1 MPSIKYRIFLW
12 ESVLVSIIF
21 RNFADAFNTFIGA
34 LVCMADDI
42 RKYQNAVDA
51 IKTAILQSQARA
63 AKAVN
68 QEQLALYYGIGRY
81 VSANTRKKNWGT
93 GAIEAISSQLRKE
106 LPGLR
111 GFSATSMRNMRTF
124 YEEWRLLEAN
134 SSVTTDEI
142 NAVPSN
148 SSVAT
153 DEFTKI
159 NANSAVT
166 TADSADDAEIRQ
178 LQLANLPNFPLRE
191 FLSISFTHHVAI
203 LAKAKTYEERVFYMK
218 YADMYKATVED
229 VEKVIKQDLYHHQ
242 DKMPNNFLATIPNY
256 KQAYRAIRMFKDEY
270 LLDFINVEE
279 LGMHDEDIDESVIES
294 NIVHNVKNFIMT
306 FGRGFTFSGSQVHYD
321 KLGHDHWIDLLF
333 FNRDL
338 NRTVVFEL
346 KNGKFKVAYLAQLS
360 AYLRIL
366 NDDDRRDHE
375 EAPIGIILCK
385 ETDKDYAGYIMQDFR
400 QPMGVA
406 TYKTADEMDPE
417 LLKALPPKEEL
428 QRVFAESS
436 KKAEK

>member
-1 MPSIKYRIFLW
+1 
-12 ESVLVSIIF
+12 
-21 RNFADAFNTFIGA
+21 
-34 LVCMADDI
+34 MAEEI
-42 RKYQNAVDA
+42 RKYQNAVDV

-81 VSANTRKKNWGT
+81 VSANSRKKNWGK
-93 GAIEAISSQLRKE
+93 GAIDTISEQLRKE

-124 YEEWRLLEAN
+124 YEEWRQLEN
-134 SSVTTDEI
+134 
-142 NAVPSN
+142 N

-153 DEFTKI
+153 DEIQVLPSKSSVATDEITKI
-159 NANSAVT
+159 NTPANSAVGT
-166 TADSADDAEIRQ
+166 TDFADDEEIRQ
-178 LQLANLPNFPLRE
+178 LQLANLPYFPLRE
-191 FLSISFTHHVAI
+191 FLSISFTHHIAI
-203 LAKAKTYEERVFYMK
+203 LTKAKTYEERVFYMK
-218 YADMYKATVED
+218 YADGYKPTVED
-229 VEKVIKQDLYHHQ
+229 LEKVIKQDLYHHQ
-242 DKMPNNFLATIPNY
+242 DKMPNNFLATIPDY
-256 KQAYRAIRMFKDEY
+256 KKAYRAIRMFKDEY
-270 LLDFINVEE
+270 LLNFINVEE
-279 LGMHDEDIDESVIES
+279 LGMHDEDIDEEVIES

-306 FGRGFTFSGSQVHYD
+306 FGRGFSFSGSQVHYD
-321 KLGHDHWIDLLF
+321 KFGHDHWIDLLF

-346 KNGKFKVAYLAQLS
+346 KKGRFKVGYLAQLS

-385 ETDKDYAGYIMQDFR
+385 NVDKNYAGYIMQDFK

-428 QRVFAESS
+428 QRVFVESS
-436 KKAEK
+436 KKEEEA

>member
-1 MPSIKYRIFLW
+1 MDYDTEGQTFVIQNIQDMSNIKQ
-12 ESVLVSIIF
+12 
-21 RNFADAFNTFIGA
+21 
-34 LVCMADDI
+34 
-42 RKYQNAVDA
+42 YQNAVDI

-63 AKAVN
+63 VKAVN

-81 VSANTRKKNWGT
+81 VSANTRKKNWGQ
-93 GAIEAISSQLRKE
+93 GAIEAISNQLKQE

-124 YEEWRLLEAN
+124 YEEWRALEPN
-134 SSVTTDEI
+134 SSVGTDEI
-142 NAVPSN
+142 QQLSSK

-153 DEFTKI
+153 DEFTEI
-159 NANSAVT
+159 NTISAVA
-166 TADSADDAEIRQ
+166 TAEFEDDREIRQ
-178 LQLANLPNFPLRE
+178 LQLANMPDFPLRE
-191 FLSISFTHHVAI
+191 FLSISFTHHIAI
-203 LAKAKTYEERVFYMK
+203 LAKAKAYDERIFYMK
-218 YADMYKATVED
+218 YADTYKPTVED
-229 VEKVIKQDLYHHQ
+229 LEKTIKQDLYHHQ
-242 DKMPNNFLATIPNY
+242 DKMPNNFLATIPDY

-270 LLDFINVEE
+270 LLDYINVEE
-279 LGMHDEDIDESVIES
+279 LGMHDEDVDERVIES

-306 FGRGFTFSGSQVHYD
+306 FGRGFTFSGSQVHFD

-346 KNGKFKVAYLAQLS
+346 KNGNFKVAYLAQLS

-385 ETDKDYAGYIMQDFR
+385 NADKEYVGYIMQDFK

-428 QRVFAESS
+428 QRVFEESI
-436 KKAEK
+436 KKKDEVDN

>member
-1 MPSIKYRIFLW
+1 MSDIK
-12 ESVLVSIIF
+12 E
-21 RNFADAFNTFIGA
+21 
-34 LVCMADDI
+34 
-42 RKYQNAVDA
+42 YQSAVDV

-81 VSANTRKKNWGT
+81 VSANTRKKKWGT
-93 GAIEAISSQLRKE
+93 GAIETISSQLRKE

-124 YEEWRLLEAN
+124 YEEWRQLESN
-134 SSVTTDEI
+134 SSVVTDEI
-142 NAVPSN
+142 QMLSSNSSVVTDEFTQINTN

-153 DEFTKI
+153 DDLK
-159 NANSAVT
+159 
-166 TADSADDAEIRQ
+166 ADSEIRQ

-203 LAKAKTYEERVFYMK
+203 LAKVKTYEERIFYMK

-229 VEKVIKQDLYHHQ
+229 IEKVIGQDLYHHQ
-242 DKMPNNFLATIPNY
+242 DQMPNNFLATIPDY

-306 FGRGFTFSGSQVHYD
+306 FGRGFTFSGSQVHFD

-346 KNGKFKVAYLAQLS
+346 KNGGFKVAYLAQLS

-385 ETDKDYAGYIMQDFR
+385 EADKDYAGYIMQDFR

-428 QRVFAESS
+428 QRVFVESS
-436 KKAEK
+436 KKEETF

>member
-1 MPSIKYRIFLW
+1 M
-12 ESVLVSIIF
+12 EQNII
-21 RNFADAFNTFIGA
+21 TY
-34 LVCMADDI
+34 
-42 RKYQNAVDA
+42 KNAVDI

-63 AKAVN
+63 VKAVN

-81 VSANTRKKNWGT
+81 ISENTRNKNWGT
-93 GAIEAISSQLRKE
+93 GILKQISDSLRLE

-111 GFSATSMRNMRTF
+111 GFSETNLKNMRLF
-124 YEEWRLLEAN
+124 YEAWN
-134 SSVTTDEI
+134 SIE
-142 NAVPSN
+142 SN

-153 DEFTKI
+153 DEIGSSQSTNGDNALQESDNDKI
-159 NANSAVT
+159 T
-166 TADSADDAEIRQ
+166 IRQ
-178 LQLANLPNFPLRE
+178 LQLTNYAEFPLAE
-191 FLSISFTHHVAI
+191 FLSISFTHHIAI
-203 LAKAKTYEERVFYMK
+203 INHAKDFNERLFYIRFCHN
-218 YADMYKATVED
+218 YKPTTED
-229 VEKVIKQDLYHHQ
+229 LPNIIKKQDLYHHQ
-242 DKMPNNFLATIPNY
+242 DKMPNNFLDTIPDY

-279 LGMHDEDIDESVIES
+279 LGMHDEDVDESVIES

-306 FGRGFTFSGSQVHYD
+306 FGRGFTFSGSQVHFD

-346 KNGKFKVAYLAQLS
+346 KNGNFKVAYLAQLS

-385 ETDKDYAGYIMQDFR
+385 NADKDYAGYIMQDFR

-428 QRVFAESS
+428 QKVFEESG
-436 KKAEK
+436 KKKN

>member
-1 MPSIKYRIFLW
+1 M
-12 ESVLVSIIF
+12 
-21 RNFADAFNTFIGA
+21 
-34 LVCMADDI
+34 
-42 RKYQNAVDA
+42 KYQKAVDV
-51 IKTAILQSQARA
+51 IKTAILQSQERA
-63 AKAVN
+63 SKAVN

-81 VSANTRKKNWGT
+81 VSANSRKKNWGK
-93 GAIEAISSQLRKE
+93 GAIETISEQLRKE

-111 GFSATSMRNMRTF
+111 GFSARNIKNMRTF
-124 YEEWRLLEAN
+124 FEEWHMIEQH
-134 SSVTTDEI
+134 
-142 NAVPSN
+142 
-148 SSVAT
+148 
-153 DEFTKI
+153 
-159 NANSAVT
+159 NSAVT
-166 TADSADDAEIRQ
+166 TAEITKINTSDNSAVVTAEFTDDAEVRQ
-178 LQLANLPNFPLRE
+178 LQLANLQNFPLRE
-191 FLSISFTHHVAI
+191 FLSISFTHHIAI
-203 LAKAKTYEERVFYMK
+203 LTKTKTYEERVFYMK
-218 YADMYKATVED
+218 YADGYKPTVED
-229 VEKVIKQDLYHHQ
+229 LEKIIKQDLYHHQ
-242 DKMPNNFLATIPNY
+242 DKIPNNFLTTIPDY
-256 KQAYRAIRMFKDEY
+256 KKAYRAIRMFKDEY

-279 LGMHDEDIDESVIES
+279 LGMHDEDVDESVIES

-306 FGRGFTFSGSQVHYD
+306 FGRGFSFTGSQVHFD

-346 KNGKFKVAYLAQLS
+346 KNGKFKVGYLAQLS

-385 ETDKDYAGYIMQDFR
+385 EADKDYAGYIMQDFR

-428 QRVFAESS
+428 QRVFVESS
-436 KKAEK
+436 KKDE

>member
-1 MPSIKYRIFLW
+1 M
-12 ESVLVSIIF
+12 EQDII
-21 RNFADAFNTFIGA
+21 TY
-34 LVCMADDI
+34 
-42 RKYQNAVDA
+42 KNAVDI

-63 AKAVN
+63 VKAVN

-81 VSANTRKKNWGT
+81 ISENTRNKNWGT
-93 GAIEAISSQLRKE
+93 GILKQISDSLRLE

-111 GFSATSMRNMRTF
+111 GFSETNLKNMRLF
-124 YEEWRLLEAN
+124 YEAWN
-134 SSVTTDEI
+134 SIE
-142 NAVPSN
+142 SN

-153 DEFTKI
+153 DKI
-159 NANSAVT
+159 GSSQSTNGDNSLQESDNDKIT
-166 TADSADDAEIRQ
+166 IRQ
-178 LQLANLPNFPLRE
+178 LQLTNYAEFPLAE
-191 FLSISFTHHVAI
+191 FLSISFTHHIAI
-203 LAKAKTYEERVFYMK
+203 INHAKDFNERLFYIRFCHN
-218 YADMYKATVED
+218 YKPTTED
-229 VEKVIKQDLYHHQ
+229 LPNIIKKQDLYHHQ
-242 DKMPNNFLATIPNY
+242 DKMPNNFLDTIPDY

-279 LGMHDEDIDESVIES
+279 LGMHDEDVDESVIES

-306 FGRGFTFSGSQVHYD
+306 FGRGFTFSGSQVHFD

-346 KNGKFKVAYLAQLS
+346 KNGNFKVAYLAQLS

-385 ETDKDYAGYIMQDFR
+385 NADKDYAGYIMQDFR

-428 QRVFAESS
+428 QKVFEESS
-436 KKAEK
+436 KKKD

>member
-1 MPSIKYRIFLW
+1 M
-12 ESVLVSIIF
+12 EQDII
-21 RNFADAFNTFIGA
+21 TY
-34 LVCMADDI
+34 
-42 RKYQNAVDA
+42 KNAVDI

-63 AKAVN
+63 VKAVN

-81 VSANTRKKNWGT
+81 ISENTRNKNWGT
-93 GAIEAISSQLRKE
+93 GILKQISDSLRLE

-111 GFSATSMRNMRTF
+111 GFSETNLKNMRLF
-124 YEEWRLLEAN
+124 YEAWN
-134 SSVTTDEI
+134 SIE
-142 NAVPSN
+142 SN

-153 DEFTKI
+153 DKI
-159 NANSAVT
+159 GSSQSTNGDNSLQESDNDKIT
-166 TADSADDAEIRQ
+166 IRQ
-178 LQLANLPNFPLRE
+178 LQLTNYAEFPLAE
-191 FLSISFTHHVAI
+191 FLSISFTHHIAI
-203 LAKAKTYEERVFYMK
+203 INHAKDFNERLFYIRFCHN
-218 YADMYKATVED
+218 YKPTTED
-229 VEKVIKQDLYHHQ
+229 LPNIIKKQDLYHHQ
-242 DKMPNNFLATIPNY
+242 DKMPNNFLDTIPDY
-256 KQAYRAIRMFKDEY
+256 KHAYRAIRMFKDEY

-279 LGMHDEDIDESVIES
+279 LGMHDEDVDESVIES

-306 FGRGFTFSGSQVHYD
+306 FGRGFTFSGSQVHFD

-346 KNGKFKVAYLAQLS
+346 KNGNFKVAYLAQLS

-385 ETDKDYAGYIMQDFR
+385 NADKDYAGYIMQDFR

-428 QRVFAESS
+428 QKVFEESS
-436 KKAEK
+436 KKKD

>member
-1 MPSIKYRIFLW
+1 MAEEIK
-12 ESVLVSIIF
+12 
-21 RNFADAFNTFIGA
+21 
-34 LVCMADDI
+34 
-42 RKYQNAVDA
+42 KYQNAVDV

-81 VSANTRKKNWGT
+81 VSANSRKKNWGK
-93 GAIEAISSQLRKE
+93 GAIDTISEQLRKE

-111 GFSATSMRNMRTF
+111 GFSAPSLRKMRIF
-124 YEEWRLLEAN
+124 YEEWMMLERNSFVPTNKLESQSEKMFVPTNEITKINTN
-134 SSVTTDEI
+134 SSV
-142 NAVPSN
+142 V
-148 SSVAT
+148 T
-153 DEFTKI
+153 DEF
-159 NANSAVT
+159 A
-166 TADSADDAEIRQ
+166 ADTEIRQ

-191 FLSISFTHHVAI
+191 FLSISFTHHIAI
-203 LAKAKTYEERVFYMK
+203 LTKAKTYEERVFYMK
-218 YADMYKATVED
+218 YADGYKPTVED
-229 VEKVIKQDLYHHQ
+229 LEKVIKQDLFHHQ
-242 DKMPNNFLATIPNY
+242 DKMPNNFLATIPDY
-256 KQAYRAIRMFKDEY
+256 KKAYRAICMFKDEY
-270 LLDFINVEE
+270 LLNFINVEE
-279 LGMHDEDIDESVIES
+279 LGMHDEDIDEEVIES

-306 FGRGFTFSGSQVHYD
+306 FGRGFSFSGSQVHYD

-346 KNGKFKVAYLAQLS
+346 KKGRFKVGYLAQLS

-385 ETDKDYAGYIMQDFR
+385 NVDKNYAGYIMQDFK

-406 TYKTADEMDPE
+406 AYKLADEMDPE
-417 LLKALPPKEEL
+417 LLKALPPKDEL
-428 QRVFAESS
+428 QRVFEESC
-436 KKAEK
+436 KKEGEE

>member
-1 MPSIKYRIFLW
+1 
-12 ESVLVSIIF
+12 
-21 RNFADAFNTFIGA
+21 
-34 LVCMADDI
+34 MANDI
-42 RKYQNAVDA
+42 RKYQSAVEA

-68 QEQLALYYGIGRY
+68 QEQLALYFGIGRY
-81 VSANTRKKNWGT
+81 VSANTRKKNWGK
-93 GAIEAISSQLRKE
+93 GAIDTISEQLRKE

-111 GFSATSMRNMRTF
+111 GFSARNIKNMRTF
-124 YEEWRLLEAN
+124 FEEWRMIEHQN
-134 SSVTTDEI
+134 S
-142 NAVPSN
+142 A
-148 SSVAT
+148 VAT
-153 DEFTKI
+153 AEITKI
-159 NANSAVT
+159 NTTPNSAVA
-166 TADSADDAEIRQ
+166 TAEFTDDAEIRQ
-178 LQLANLPNFPLRE
+178 LQLANLPDFPLRE
-191 FLSISFTHHVAI
+191 FLSISFTHHIAI
-203 LAKAKTYEERVFYMK
+203 LAKVKTYEERVFYMK
-218 YADMYKATVED
+218 YADGYKPTVED
-229 VEKVIKQDLYHHQ
+229 LEKVIKQDLYHHQ
-242 DKMPNNFLATIPNY
+242 DNMPNNFLATIPDY

-360 AYLRIL
+360 TYLRIL

-385 ETDKDYAGYIMQDFR
+385 EADKDYAGYIMQDFR

-428 QRVFAESS
+428 QRVFVESS
-436 KKAEK
+436 KKKNKTE

>member
-1 MPSIKYRIFLW
+1 MNEIK
-12 ESVLVSIIF
+12 
-21 RNFADAFNTFIGA
+21 D
-34 LVCMADDI
+34 
-42 RKYQNAVDA
+42 YQNAVDI

-81 VSANTRKKNWGT
+81 VSANTRKKKWGT
-93 GAIEAISSQLRKE
+93 GAIETISSQLRKE

-124 YEEWRLLEAN
+124 YEEWRQLESN
-134 SSVTTDEI
+134 SSVVTDVI
-142 NAVPSN
+142 QMLSSK

-153 DEFTKI
+153 DEFTQI
-159 NANSAVT
+159 NTKTSVAT
-166 TADSADDAEIRQ
+166 DDFKADSEIRQ

-203 LAKAKTYEERVFYMK
+203 LAKVKTYEERIFYMK

-229 VEKVIKQDLYHHQ
+229 VEKVIGQDLYHHQ
-242 DKMPNNFLATIPNY
+242 DKMPNNFLTTIPDY

-306 FGRGFTFSGSQVHYD
+306 FGRGFTFSGSQVHFD

-346 KNGKFKVAYLAQLS
+346 KNGDFKVAYLAQLS

-385 ETDKDYAGYIMQDFR
+385 NADKDYAGYIMQDFR

-428 QRVFAESS
+428 QRVFKESS
-436 KKAEK
+436 NKEE

>member
-1 MPSIKYRIFLW
+1 MSDIK
-12 ESVLVSIIF
+12 E
-21 RNFADAFNTFIGA
+21 
-34 LVCMADDI
+34 
-42 RKYQNAVDA
+42 YQSAVNV

-81 VSANTRKKNWGT
+81 ISENTRNNGWGT
-93 GAIEAISSQLRKE
+93 GVLKQISDSLKLE

-111 GFSATSMRNMRTF
+111 GFSETNLKNMRMF
-124 YEEWRLLEAN
+124 YEAWKSIE
-134 SSVTTDEI
+134 
-142 NAVPSN
+142 SN

-153 DEFTKI
+153 DELTSPQSISGDKSSQTSD
-159 NANSAVT
+159 NEQY
-166 TADSADDAEIRQ
+166 EIRQ
-178 LQLANLPNFPLRE
+178 LQLTNYTEFPLAE
-191 FLSISFTHHVAI
+191 FLSISFTHHIAI
-203 LAKAKTYEERVFYMK
+203 INHAKNLDERLFYIR
-218 YADMYKATVED
+218 YCNNYKPTTD
-229 VEKVIKQDLYHHQ
+229 DLPGIIKKQDLYHHQ
-242 DKMPNNFLATIPNY
+242 DKMPNNFLATIPDY

-270 LLDFINVEE
+270 LLDYINVEE
-279 LGMHDEDIDESVIES
+279 LGMHDEDVDERVIES

-306 FGRGFTFSGSQVHYD
+306 FGRGFSFCGSQVHFD

-333 FNRDL
+333 FCRDL

-346 KNGKFKVAYLAQLS
+346 KNGGFKVGYLAQLS

-366 NDDDRRDHE
+366 NDDDRRSHE

-385 ETDKDYAGYIMQDFR
+385 NADKEYAGYIMQDFK

-428 QRVFAESS
+428 QRVFEESS
-436 KKAEK
+436 TR

>member
-1 MPSIKYRIFLW
+1 MHQHNPNIKM
-12 ESVLVSIIF
+12 S
-21 RNFADAFNTFIGA
+21 
-34 LVCMADDI
+34 DI
-42 RKYQNAVDA
+42 LNYKSAVNV

-81 VSANTRKKNWGT
+81 VSANTRKKNWGK
-93 GAIEAISSQLRKE
+93 GAIEAISSQLRAE

-124 YEEWRLLEAN
+124 YEEWRLLESN

-142 NAVPSN
+142 QLLSSKSSVVTDEFTEINN
-148 SSVAT
+148 KSSVAT
-153 DEFTKI
+153 DEFEE
-159 NANSAVT
+159 
-166 TADSADDAEIRQ
+166 DREIRQ
-178 LQLANLPNFPLRE
+178 LQLVNMPDFPLRE
-191 FLSISFTHHVAI
+191 FLSISFTHHIAI
-203 LAKAKTYEERVFYMK
+203 LAKAKAYDERVFYMR
-218 YADMYKATVED
+218 YADAYKPTVED
-229 VEKVIKQDLYHHQ
+229 LEKAITQDLYHHQ
-242 DKMPNNFLATIPNY
+242 DKMPNNFLTTIPDY

-270 LLDFINVEE
+270 LLNFINVEE
-279 LGMHDEDIDESVIES
+279 LGMHDEDVDESVIES

-306 FGRGFTFSGSQVHYD
+306 FGRGFTFCGSQVHYD

-346 KNGKFKVAYLAQLS
+346 KNGRFKVGYLGQLS
-360 AYLRIL
+360 AYLRVL
-366 NDDDRRDHE
+366 NDEDRRNHE
-375 EAPIGIILCK
+375 EAPIGIILCRDA
-385 ETDKDYAGYIMQDFR
+385 DKDYAGYIMQDFR

-428 QRVFAESS
+428 QRVFEESS
-436 KKAEK
+436 KED